1 MTGHY
6 IVPSPSTPYKS
17 IKKHAHQALMGGL
30 SCSSG
35 IFFSSSQYTESLS
48 APCSQRGL
56 VPDASR
62 QVSKQPPWRLL
73 RPLTEAAA
81 TAGVHLLPLAQLHIG
96 SIWLKPA
103 KNEFTDSM
111 GFHKLF
117 SSNSQEIYIVS
128 ISGDYNFTF
137 EMCQTVAG

>member
-1 MTGHY
+1 
-6 IVPSPSTPYKS
+6 
-17 IKKHAHQALMGGL
+17 MGGL

-35 IFFSSSQYTESLS
+35 IFFSSSSQYTESLS

-81 TAGVHLLPLAQLHIG
+81 TAGVHLLPLAQYTLV
-96 SIWLKPA
+96 P
-103 KNEFTDSM
+103 
-111 GFHKLF
+111 
-117 SSNSQEIYIVS
+117 
-128 ISGDYNFTF
+128 SG
-137 EMCQTVAG
+137 

>member
-1 MTGHY
+1 
-6 IVPSPSTPYKS
+6 
-17 IKKHAHQALMGGL
+17 MGGL

-73 RPLTEAAA
+73 RPLSEAAA

-96 SIWLKPA
+96 SKWLKPA

-111 GFHKLF
+111 GFHEF
-117 SSNSQEIYIVS
+117 SSRNSQQTS
-128 ISGDYNFTF
+128 IISVLGECIFIF
-137 EMCQTVAG
+137 EMCQIVANTRKIS